1 MPVMPYL
8 SCSDFS
14 GGYEFEGL
22 SFQPATSPKLC
33 NRGWMKVALATDCV
47 TLSVSDN
54 YGELVA
60 LIPADSETVYLV
72 APSYADQFD
81 GYMEPATLSISPVA

>member
-1 MPVMPYL
+1 MTYL

-22 SFQPATSPKLC
+22 SFQQATYSKLC
-33 NRGWMKVALATDCV
+33 NRGWMKVALAADCV

-60 LIPADSETVYLV
+60 LIPANSETVYLV
-72 APSYADQFD
+72 APSYVDQFN
-81 GYMEPATLSISPVA
+81 GYMEPANLSISPVA